1 MNLMQNISLSMLI
14 RVVFHAERVMK
25 RLGQGLIHISARI
38 SGLVLEYILKMTT
51 GFYQGPVGR

>member
-1 MNLMQNISLSMLI
+1 MLI

-38 SGLVLEYILKMTT
+38 AGLVLEYILKMTT